1 MVLRN
6 CIKDINFTYPV
17 EIRKVHGDLMNEVSS
32 IPQYISNKYNVGI
45 NPLYFEWFEFI
56 PMLERQF
63 PDILNEMLNCDH

>member
-1 MVLRN
+1 
-6 CIKDINFTYPV
+6 
-17 EIRKVHGDLMNEVSS
+17 MNEVSS

-45 NPLYFEWFEFI
+45 NLLYFEWFEFI